1 MSKRMKKTQTGA
13 REPAVEIESIFSRLV
28 FSRPKLA
35 YRWVCRDVYLHY
47 WVCNC
52 WLASRLMLDICFVET
67 AAFVYLLILCV
78 KLAGVKTWKNVGV
91 MTSGGALGLNKR
103 GPNCSIR
110 S

>member
-1 MSKRMKKTQTGA
+1 
-13 REPAVEIESIFSRLV
+13 
-28 FSRPKLA
+28 
-35 YRWVCRDVYLHY
+35 
-47 WVCNC
+47 
-52 WLASRLMLDICFVET
+52 MLDICFVET